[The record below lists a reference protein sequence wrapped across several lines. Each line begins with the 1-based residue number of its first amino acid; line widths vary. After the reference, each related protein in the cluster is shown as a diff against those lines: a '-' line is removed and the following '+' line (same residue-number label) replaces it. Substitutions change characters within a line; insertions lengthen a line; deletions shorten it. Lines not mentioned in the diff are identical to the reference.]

1 MNRGNRIPS
10 KLLIKLGR
18 NIREVR
24 EDKSKTQEQIS
35 LDAGIEMSYFSK
47 IERGEAN
54 PSLEIIY
61 AIIKALNIKSHEILP
76 F

>member
-24 EDKSKTQEQIS
+24 EDKNKTQEQVS

-61 AIIKALNIKSHEILP
+61 AIVKALNIKSQEILP

>member
-1 MNRGNRIPS
+1 LSFFNFS
-10 KLLIKLGR
+10 F
-18 NIREVR
+18 
-24 EDKSKTQEQIS
+24 SQTS
-35 LDAGIEMSYFSK
+35 FSFDAGIEMSYFSK

-61 AIIKALNIKSHEILP
+61 AIVKALNIKSQEILP

>member
-1 MNRGNRIPS
+1 MNRNYRLSS

-24 EDKSKTQEQIS
+24 EDKNMTQEQIS

-61 AIIKALNIKSHEILP
+61 AIIRALNIKSHEILP

>member
-24 EDKSKTQEQIS
+24 EDKNKTQEQIS

>member
-1 MNRGNRIPS
+1 MAYRLS
-10 KLLIKLGR
+10 SQMMIKIGKNMR
-18 NIREVR
+18 KIRER
-24 EDKSKTQEQIS
+24 QNRTQEDVS
-35 LDAGIEMSYFSK
+35 SDAGIEMSYYSK

-61 AIIKALNIKSHEILP
+61 AIIKSLHVKSSEILP

>member
-24 EDKSKTQEQIS
+24 EDKNKTQEQVS

>member
-1 MNRGNRIPS
+1 MNRNYRLSS

-18 NIREVR
+18 NIRKVR
-24 EDKSKTQEQIS
+24 ENKNKTQEQIS

-61 AIIKALNIKSHEILP
+61 AIIRALNIKSHEILP

>member
-24 EDKSKTQEQIS
+24 EDKNKTQEQIS

-54 PSLEIIY
+54 PSLEIIF